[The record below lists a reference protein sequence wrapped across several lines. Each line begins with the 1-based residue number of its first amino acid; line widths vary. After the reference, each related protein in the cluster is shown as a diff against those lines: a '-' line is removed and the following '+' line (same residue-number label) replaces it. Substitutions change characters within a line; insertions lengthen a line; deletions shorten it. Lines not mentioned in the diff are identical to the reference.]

1 MPFLFL
7 GNGGVTSVKVML
19 RLKQD
24 SRVCAINVI
33 KISHLIIYMPFI
45 TLFFYWHALKTCW
58 HFSHYYETPFMKH
71 HSSRST
77 ILLPVFVP
85 AAVIMLLLVIGT
97 AVNPAAAGA
106 LFSTVLAFITETFGW
121 FYMLAVAIFLV
132 FIVALAF
139 SSYGSI
145 KLGPDH
151 AEAEYKFLEW
161 FAMLFS
167 AGYGIALLFYGVAE
181 PVTHFASPPL
191 SQPQTIAAAKEAMQ
205 IAYFHWG
212 FHIWAI
218 YGVVGLSLAYFSF
231 RHGLPLS
238 VRSTLYPIIGDKIHG
253 PIGHT
258 VDVFAIVGTMFG
270 IATSLG
276 LSVAQINAGLN
287 YLLPEMIPVS
297 TTVQVIVIALV
308 TAAALVSVLAG
319 MDKGVKRLSILNMVL
334 ATALMFFVFVVGPT
348 IFILNAFMENTGS
361 YLGNIVERTFSLQA
375 YQSSDW
381 IGSWTLFIF
390 AWTIAWAPFVGLF
403 IAKISRGRTIREFVL
418 GVMLVP
424 TIFTFFWF
432 SVFGDTAL
440 HMIMVEGYEALITE
454 VQNDQA
460 IALFKLLERLP
471 FTQIVSSLTV
481 LLIITFFVTSSD
493 SGSLVIDS
501 LAAGGRSDT
510 PWWQRTFWVVTE
522 GAVAAALLIAGG
534 LTALQTAAIVS
545 ALPFAIIILA
555 SIFGM
560 WRALRIEG
568 HRNESLANDNHLPP
582 HLLKLDAWRDRIDYM
597 TQQPTREKV
606 LGYIKGTVLS
616 SMQEV
621 AEKFSETGWLP
632 EVNYDELNERV
643 VLELRSGGDNVEF
656 WYEVRLSEN
665 ELPDYYT
672 EDMAK
677 KLPQEHHYR
686 AEVYLRRGGQ
696 TYDLYGYQ
704 SASVIND
711 IIDQFEKYLHFVN
724 VSPNILPW
732 RMQQHDDD
740 ITLEQGSVFDK

>member
-1 MPFLFL
+1 MS
-7 GNGGVTSVKVML
+7 NG
-19 RLKQD
+19 
-24 SRVCAINVI
+24 
-33 KISHLIIYMPFI
+33 
-45 TLFFYWHALKTCW
+45 
-58 HFSHYYETPFMKH
+58 
-71 HSSRST
+71 SRST
-77 ILLPVFVP
+77 ILLPVFIP

-97 AVNPAAAGA
+97 AINPDAAGA
-106 LFSTVLAFITETFGW
+106 LFSDVLSFTTQTFGW
-121 FYMLAVAIFLV
+121 FYMLAVALFLM
-132 FIVALAF
+132 FIIVLAF

-181 PVTHFASPPL
+181 PVMHFSSPPM
-191 SQPQTIAAAKEAMQ
+191 SDPQTIAAAKEAMQ

-218 YGVVGLSLAYFSF
+218 YGVVGLSLAYFAF

-238 VRSTLYPIIGDKIHG
+238 IRSTLYPIIGDKIYG

-258 VDVFAIVGTMFG
+258 VDVFAILGTMFG

-276 LSVAQINAGLN
+276 LSVSQINAGLN
-287 YLLPEMIPVS
+287 YLLPDLIPVN
-297 TTVQVIVIALV
+297 TTVQVIAIALV

-334 ATALMFFVFVVGPT
+334 ATALMLFVFIVGPT

-375 YQSSDW
+375 YENSDW

-424 TIFTFFWF
+424 TFFTFFWF
-432 SVFGDTAL
+432 AVFGDTAL
-440 HMIMVEGYEALITE
+440 HMIMVDGYTSLIGD
-454 VQNDQA
+454 VQDNQA
-460 IALFKLLERLP
+460 IALFKLLENLP
-471 FTQIVSSLTV
+471 FTEFVSSLTI

-510 PWWQRTFWVVTE
+510 PWWQRSFWVVTE
-522 GAVAAALLIAGG
+522 GAVAAVLLIAGG

-545 ALPFAIIILA
+545 ALPFAIIILI
-555 SIFGM
+555 SMFGM

-568 HRNESLANDNHLPP
+568 HRNQSLGNDNRLPP
-582 HLLKLDAWRDRIDYM
+582 HLLKPSAWRERIDYM
-597 TQQPTREKV
+597 TDKPTRDKV
-606 LGYIKGTVLS
+606 LSYIKEVIMPSMMEVS
-616 SMQEV
+616 S
-621 AEKFSETGWLP
+621 KFAETGWTT
-632 EVNYDELNERV
+632 EVNYDAVNNRA
-643 VLELRSGGDNVEF
+643 VLELQRGDDVEF
-656 WYEVRLSEN
+656 WYEVRLSEHDV
-665 ELPDYYT
+665 PDYYT
-672 EDMAK
+672 EDSADT
-677 KLPQEHHYR
+677 LPQEHHHR

-696 TYDLYGYQ
+696 TYDLYGYK
-704 SASVIND
+704 SESVIND
-711 IIDQFEKYLHFVN
+711 IIDQFEKYLHFLN
-724 VSPNILPW
+724 VSPDSLPW
-732 RMQQHDDD
+732 RMQEHDDD
-740 ITLEQGSVFDK
+740 ITLEQGSVLDK

>member
-1 MPFLFL
+1 MSKLP
-7 GNGGVTSVKVML
+7 
-19 RLKQD
+19 
-24 SRVCAINVI
+24 
-33 KISHLIIYMPFI
+33 
-45 TLFFYWHALKTCW
+45 
-58 HFSHYYETPFMKH
+58 
-71 HSSRST
+71 RST

-85 AAVIMLLLVIGT
+85 AATIMLLLVIGT
-97 AVNPAAAGA
+97 AINPEAAGE
-106 LFSTVLAFITETFGW
+106 LFSKVLAFTTDTFGW
-121 FYMLAVAIFLV
+121 FYMLAVAIFLM
-132 FIVALAF
+132 FIIALAF
-139 SSYGSI
+139 SPYGSI

-181 PVTHFASPPL
+181 PVLHFASPPL
-191 SQPQTIAAAKEAMQ
+191 STPQTIAAAKEAMQ

-238 VRSTLYPIIGDKIHG
+238 VRSTLYPLIGDKIHG

-287 YLLPEMIPVS
+287 YLLPNTVPVS
-297 TTVQVIVIALV
+297 TTVQVIIIALV

-334 ATALMFFVFVVGPT
+334 ATALMLFVFVVGPSV
-348 IFILNAFMENTGS
+348 FILNAFMENTGS

-403 IAKISRGRTIREFVL
+403 IAKISRGRTIREFIV

-432 SVFGDTAL
+432 AVFGDTAL
-440 HMIMVEGYEALITE
+440 NMIMIQGYESLITE
-454 VQNDQA
+454 VQNNQA
-460 IALFKLLERLP
+460 IALFKLLENLP
-471 FTQIVSSLTV
+471 FTQVVSV
-481 LLIITFFVTSSD
+481 LAVVLIITFFITSSD

-510 PWWQRTFWVVTE
+510 PAWQRTFWVLILGV
-522 GAVAAALLIAGG
+522 VASALLLAGG
-534 LTALQTAAIVS
+534 LQALQTAAIVS
-545 ALPFAIIILA
+545 ALPFTIIILIA
-555 SIFGM
+555 MFGM

-568 HRNESLANDNHLPP
+568 HRNQSLASDNHLPP

-597 TQQPTREKV
+597 TNQPTRDKV

-616 SMQEV
+616 SMHEV
-621 AEKFSETGWLP
+621 AEKFAETGWLP
-632 EVNYDELNERV
+632 EVNFDEVNDRV
-643 VLELRSGGDNVEF
+643 IFELRGGDNVEF
-656 WYEVRLSEN
+656 WYEVRLSEH
-665 ELPDYYT
+665 EVPDYYT
-672 EDMAK
+672 EEMAS

-704 SASVIND
+704 SDSVIND
-711 IIDQFEKYLHFVN
+711 IIDQFEKYLHFIN
-724 VSPNILPW
+724 ISPDILPW
-732 RMQQHDDD
+732 RMQVHDND